1 MKRRKIELP
10 FTNRFA
16 TPVSVIYCYEKELV
30 PLVPYHKLSLYLDN
44 LILLRSNRFRRTSP
58 MKREDVMDLGSLLDI
73 AKDIPPTG
81 ALFIISCLALGIVW
95 KALNVVSS
103 AVGRAKESKRGR

>member
-1 MKRRKIELP
+1 
-10 FTNRFA
+10 
-16 TPVSVIYCYEKELV
+16 
-30 PLVPYHKLSLYLDN
+30 
-44 LILLRSNRFRRTSP
+44 